1 MITLEKIRNRSGL
14 LLFVIGFALLAF
26 ILTDLLSSQN
36 GGSGPTDLVV
46 GTVTNEE
53 IDFQVFEQRVQQ
65 TFDTQKQ
72 SNPNIDI
79 AQIRNSVW
87 NQMVRETVLKGQ
99 FSDLGVEVSASEIFE
114 MVQGENP
121 YETVKQAFSNPET
134 GQFDRS
140 RLLQFLKEDINN
152 DETGQAK
159 AQWLNFEKAILE
171 ERRNNKYNAMISKG
185 LFVSDWQAK
194 SERASQSEIRNVSY
208 VQIPF
213 NTIPDSLIEISDN
226 DLENYIE
233 ENSEEYQ
240 QDASREIEYVVFNV
254 TPSQEDREDA
264 SNWIEDIK
272 TDFANSDDDDQF
284 TRKNSDVFNRVI
296 FVSESD
302 LRANASSLVGADNGT
317 VVGPYTQSS
326 GILRLAKLVDTSNRP
341 DSVEARH
348 ILISGANAE
357 ERIDSIKS
365 LINSGQSFSD
375 LAQEFSEDRGSAANG
390 GNLEWFAEGVMVT
403 EFNDACFSAK
413 KGELVSVNT
422 QFGTHLI
429 EVTDQS
435 SKSKKYKVA
444 YLDRRVEYS
453 NATYQKVFAAAGK
466 FASETTNYDQFNENV
481 VNQNLTKRL
490 ADGLL
495 ANTINIAGLESPR
508 QLVKW
513 AYDAE
518 IGDVSDVFEFND
530 KIVVACLTSI
540 KDEGIV
546 DIEDV
551 RSTIEPIV
559 RNNKKSEMLL
569 EELSQYSS
577 LQEVESNYGV
587 SMTKAEGISFS
598 SSQVPSLGNEPA
610 FVGAVFAVEEG
621 ETTNVFATSKGVCM
635 IQVDKVIASPS
646 SVEFASTKNSIIST
660 LKSRSSFQVYQAL
673 LELAD
678 VKDNRADFY

>member
-1 MITLEKIRNRSGL
+1 
-14 LLFVIGFALLAF
+14 
-26 ILTDLLSSQN
+26 
-36 GGSGPTDLVV
+36 
-46 GTVTNEE
+46 
-53 IDFQVFEQRVQQ
+53 
-65 TFDTQKQ
+65 
-72 SNPNIDI
+72 
-79 AQIRNSVW
+79 
-87 NQMVRETVLKGQ
+87 
-99 FSDLGVEVSASEIFE
+99 
-114 MVQGENP
+114 
-121 YETVKQAFSNPET
+121 
-134 GQFDRS
+134 
-140 RLLQFLKEDINN
+140 
-152 DETGQAK
+152 
-159 AQWLNFEKAILE
+159 
-171 ERRNNKYNAMISKG
+171 MISKG

-194 SERASQSEIRNVSY
+194 SDRASQSEIRNVSY

-466 FASETTNYDQFNENV
+466 FASETTN
-481 VNQNLTKRL
+481 
-490 ADGLL
+490 
-495 ANTINIAGLESPR
+495 
-508 QLVKW
+508 
-513 AYDAE
+513 
-518 IGDVSDVFEFND
+518 
-530 KIVVACLTSI
+530 
-540 KDEGIV
+540 
-546 DIEDV
+546 
-551 RSTIEPIV
+551 
-559 RNNKKSEMLL
+559 
-569 EELSQYSS
+569 
-577 LQEVESNYGV
+577 
-587 SMTKAEGISFS
+587 
-598 SSQVPSLGNEPA
+598 
-610 FVGAVFAVEEG
+610 
-621 ETTNVFATSKGVCM
+621 
-635 IQVDKVIASPS
+635 
-646 SVEFASTKNSIIST
+646 
-660 LKSRSSFQVYQAL
+660 
-673 LELAD
+673 
-678 VKDNRADFY
+678 